1 MILLQNSIL
10 KLDYNPATDIL
21 EIDYPDLHGFLVLEI
36 KHNINALVDIV
47 KNYDIKKVL
56 LDSTKTVISVSEEES
71 KQVATY
77 LAAGLVQTRVQQ
89 VARVQ
94 SHSTNVETTA
104 QGNIRHIQASLSL
117 PFQLKNFTSKADAIA
132 WLMGCS

>member
-10 KLDYNPATDIL
+10 KLKYNPATDIL

-36 KHNINALVDIV
+36 KHNINSLVDIV

-56 LDSTKTVISVSEEES
+56 LDSTKTVMSVSAEES

-77 LAAGLVQTRVQQ
+77 LAAGLVRTRVQQ

-94 SHSTNVETTA
+94 SRSTNVETTA
-104 QGNIRHIQASLSL
+104 QDNIKHIQTSLSL
-117 PFQLKNFTSKADAIA
+117 PFQLRNFTSKADAMA
-132 WLMGCS
+132 WLMGL

>member
-36 KHNINALVDIV
+36 KHNINALVDII

-77 LAAGLVQTRVQQ
+77 LAAGLVQTRVQK
-89 VARVQ
+89 VAREQ
-94 SHSTNVETTA
+94 TQITNVETTA
-104 QGNIRHIQASLSL
+104 QFNISHIQASLSL